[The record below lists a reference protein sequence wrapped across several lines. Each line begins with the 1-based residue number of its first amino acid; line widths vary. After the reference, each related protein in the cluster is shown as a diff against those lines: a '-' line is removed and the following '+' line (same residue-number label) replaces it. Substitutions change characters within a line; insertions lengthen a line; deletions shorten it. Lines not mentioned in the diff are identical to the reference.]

1 MGVGVFLVEV
11 GAVEVRVH
19 LQRGHVG
26 VAQNFLQYAQI
37 GAALQHVGGKRVAQ
51 GVGVQIVA
59 ADDAAGL
66 ARQVEDA
73 LAPEAA
79 APLVQEHRS
88 RGIGG
93 RVGGRARE
101 GRAPFG
107 QIPAQRALGRAGNGH
122 DALLGPL
129 AEHAQEAVVEVDG
142 LHVEPH
148 GLAGAQPAAVE
159 QLRNRMPANIL
170 RALAKLNLED
180 FQGAEADCDAAIQRN
195 PFVVGAYQ
203 IRGLARIRQSKF
215 DEAIEDYQKA
225 LHYDP
230 ENITLWHNL
239 TLSHIQKKDYNSA
252 KEDLESLL
260 KVSPRYTRAY
270 LMRGEVSLQQKDT
283 IAALTDFNK
292 ALELDKYDPDAWAAR
307 AIVKLQQ
314 SKYAEAESDFDRAI
328 HLSAKNAGNYINR
341 ALARFHQNNLRGAMS
356 DYDLA
361 LDIDPNNFIGHYN
374 RGLLRARVGDDNRA
388 IEDFD
393 FVIQMEPDN
402 MMAVFNRGLLRAQTG
417 DYRGAIQDY
426 TTVINQYPNFLAG
439 YYQRSEARRK
449 IGDKKGAEQDEFKV
463 MKAQIDKQN
472 GVTNKDVAQNKDKAD
487 GSGDEDGEKTRKK
500 SDKNMNN
507 YRKIVIADDSE
518 AEQRYTSDY
527 RGRVQDKNVNIT
539 LEPMFALT
547 YYEKMS
553 DVKRSVNFH
562 KYIEDLNHTGI
573 LSKRLRITNMEAP
586 LTEEQVKFHFA
597 LIDTHTSAIV
607 ADEKSA
613 PKRFARAIDF
623 YLVQDFSSAVADLT
637 QTILLDGD
645 FFPAYFMRALI
656 RCKQLE
662 YQKAEQAAETDI
674 PGDKRKEITAV
685 DYEVVRKDLDKV
697 INLAPDFVYA
707 YYNRANVS
715 AMLKDYR
722 AAIADYDKAIEL
734 NPDFADA
741 YFNRGLTHIFL
752 GNNKLGISDLS
763 KAGELGIVSAYNV
776 IKRFTDQTE

>member
-1 MGVGVFLVEV
+1 MVKRILTVLLLFPTLVC
-11 GAVEVRVH
+11 
-19 LQRGHVG
+19 
-26 VAQNFLQYAQI
+26 AQI
-37 GAALQHVGGKRVAQ
+37 NTDRVMTIARNALYFEDYVLSIQYFN
-51 GVGVQIVA
+51 
-59 ADDAAGL
+59 
-66 ARQVEDA
+66 QVINA
-73 LAPEAA
+73 KPYLY
-79 APLVQEHRS
+79 
-88 RGIGG
+88 
-93 RVGGRARE
+93 
-101 GRAPFG
+101 
-107 QIPAQRALGRAGNGH
+107 
-122 DALLGPL
+122 
-129 AEHAQEAVVEVDG
+129 
-142 LHVEPH
+142 EPYFF
-148 GLAGAQPAAVE
+148 
-159 QLRNRMPANIL
+159 

-180 FQGAEADCDAAIQRN
+180 FQGAETDCDAAIQRN

-215 DEAIEDYQKA
+215 DGAIEDYKKA

-239 TLSHIQKKDYNSA
+239 TLSHIQKKDYDAA

-283 IAALTDFNK
+283 IAALNDFNK
-292 ALELDKYDPDAWAAR
+292 ALELDKYDPDAWSAR

-314 SKYAEAESDFDRAI
+314 AKYAEAEADLNRAI
-328 HLSAKNAGNYINR
+328 PLSAKNAGNYINR

-361 LDIDPNNFIGHYN
+361 LDIDPNNFLGHYN
-374 RGLLRARVGDDNRA
+374 RGLLRAQVGDDNRA

-393 FVIQMEPDN
+393 FVLQIEPDN
-402 MMAVFNRGLLRAQTG
+402 MMATFNRGLLRAQTG
-417 DYRGAIQDY
+417 NYRGAISDY
-426 TTVINQYPNFLAG
+426 SKVIDEYPNFMAG
-439 YYQRSEARRK
+439 YYHRAEARKK
-449 IGDKKGAEQDEFKV
+449 IGDRKGAEQDEFKL
-463 MKAQIDKQN
+463 MKMQIDKRN
-472 GVTNKDVAQNKDKAD
+472 GVTADNKDVADNNAQ
-487 GSGDEDGEKTRKK
+487 DGEDKSKTRKK
-500 SDKNMNN
+500 SDKNMDN

-518 AEQRYTSDY
+518 QDEKYKSDY
-527 RGRVQDKNVNIT
+527 RGRVQDRNVSIKM
-539 LEPMFALT
+539 EPMYALT
-547 YYEKMS
+547 YYEKLS
-553 DVKRSVNFH
+553 EVKRIVHFH
-562 KYIEDLNHTGI
+562 KYIEELNH
-573 LSKRLRITNMEAP
+573 SKLFPKPLRITNMEAP
-586 LTEEQVKFHFA
+586 LTEEQVKVHFA

-607 ADEKSA
+607 EDDKNAS
-613 PKRFARAIDF
+613 KRFARAIDF
-623 YLVQDFSSAVADLT
+623 YLVQDFSSAVSDLT

-662 YQKAEQAAETDI
+662 YQKAEQAVETDVV
-674 PGDKRKEITAV
+674 PGDNKRKEITAV

-722 AAIADYDKAIEL
+722 AAIVDYDKAIEL

-776 IKRFTDQTE
+776 IKRFTDQSE